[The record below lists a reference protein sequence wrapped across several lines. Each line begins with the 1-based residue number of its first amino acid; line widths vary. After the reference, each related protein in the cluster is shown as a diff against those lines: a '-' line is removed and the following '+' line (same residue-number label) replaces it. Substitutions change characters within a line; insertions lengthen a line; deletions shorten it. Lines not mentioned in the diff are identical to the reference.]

1 MTDPSTDV
9 SELMREDQ
17 GGTSV
22 PVADHIVGLRFAYFA
37 GDLTPLDM
45 AAFEDGPWC
54 ASAADAFDA
63 DLTTIRRIR
72 VALRVEAALDSMR
85 GPSGPLFA
93 RAGTSTSANR
103 FVPDR
108 EMEFDVSPRN
118 LNVDR

>member
-1 MTDPSTDV
+1 MAGAGLRHGSADACGNDIAVWPYGPAGVNIASVPRGQTAAVVRTYYLMTDPSTDV

-54 ASAADAFDA
+54 A
-63 DLTTIRRIR
+63 
-72 VALRVEAALDSMR
+72 
-85 GPSGPLFA
+85 
-93 RAGTSTSANR
+93 
-103 FVPDR
+103 
-108 EMEFDVSPRN
+108 
-118 LNVDR
+118 